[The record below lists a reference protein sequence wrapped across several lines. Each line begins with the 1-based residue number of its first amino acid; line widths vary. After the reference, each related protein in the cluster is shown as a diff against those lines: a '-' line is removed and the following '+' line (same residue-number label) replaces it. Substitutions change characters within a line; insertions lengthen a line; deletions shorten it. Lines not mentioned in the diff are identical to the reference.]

1 MFIFNTYFPVVC
13 GFMAFAILIYS
24 AIILRLVAWMG
35 QSERAYMKMFV
46 KDYKMIRK
54 IVAFVVIMAVAGVLT
69 LNSGCISS
77 GSKSIS
83 DDYMRS
89 KVVKGESTKREV
101 EIMFG
106 KPNIKTDLGSDG
118 EVWDYSYSKTTPLG
132 QKSVDFKIKF
142 NSKGIVERV
151 DESQSDVKVF
161 QN

>member
-1 MFIFNTYFPVVC
+1 MMKKIAYILSALM
-13 GFMAFAILIYS
+13 MAAALS
-24 AIILRLVAWMG
+24 L
-35 QSERAYMKMFV
+35 S
-46 KDYKMIRK
+46 
-54 IVAFVVIMAVAGVLT
+54 
-69 LNSGCISS
+69 SGCISS
-77 GSKSIS
+77 GTKSIS

-89 KVVKGESTKREV
+89 KVVKGESTRREV

-106 KPNIKTDLGSDG
+106 RPNTKADLGSDG
-118 EVWDYSYSKTTPLG
+118 EVWEYNYTKTTPLG